1 MPFLSNNQRQRV
13 KGKKVSH
20 SMDVLT
26 PKFTCASSDHCA
38 SVYVRNKAQKRKK
51 SRFWILKKNVNKR
64 KKT

>member
-26 PKFTCASSDHCA
+26 PSLPVHLPTT
-38 SVYVRNKAQKRKK
+38 VRENVRNKAQKRKK
-51 SRFWILKKNVNKR
+51 SRFWILKKKR
-64 KKT
+64 Q